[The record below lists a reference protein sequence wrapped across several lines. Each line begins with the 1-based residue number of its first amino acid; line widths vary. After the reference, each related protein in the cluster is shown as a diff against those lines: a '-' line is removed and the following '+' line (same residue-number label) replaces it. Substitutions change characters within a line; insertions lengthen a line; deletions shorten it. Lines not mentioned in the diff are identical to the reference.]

1 MASMLMSGKRRARL
15 PSTNDGGG
23 GGIRTHGACAHTL
36 SKRADSA
43 ALAPLPGTQM
53 VQGAEADTVAG
64 RTVLGGEFV
73 VPYTPDPLLGG

>member
-1 MASMLMSGKRRARL
+1 
-15 PSTNDGGG
+15 
-23 GGIRTHGACAHTL
+23 
-36 SKRADSA
+36 
-43 ALAPLPGTQM
+43 M